1 MSQQLQL
8 EYLDAVLCMMDLPSI
23 TPFSGPKTRF
33 DDFQALH
40 IALTYGIHWVG
51 QFLHF
56 HRGFLHFYEKTLREE
71 CGYSGAQPY
80 WSWSLDY
87 SFTNSPIFDPV
98 YGFGGNGAYI
108 ANWTGFFGNSTPT
121 NSGGGCIQDGPFVN
135 YNLSVGPG
143 TSVTSHCI
151 VRNFNSNFAYLGNS
165 TQVANTTKQPNFE
178 AFRQESG
185 GAFKPPPFK
194 IHDSGHGM
202 ISGEMGNVFSSPG
215 DPLFYLHHANLDR
228 VWAIWQDM
236 DLEARLT
243 DISGYTSVWE
253 PFINV
258 TLDYQLNYS
267 TLGPLTPIR
276 DVMYTRGTTLCYEY
290 I

>member
-1 MSQQLQL
+1 VWLQWRSTIL
-8 EYLDAVLCMMDLPSI
+8 ELVFRRRQWI
-23 TPFSGPKTRF
+23 
-33 DDFQALH
+33 
-40 IALTYGIHWVG
+40 IAGISSCRSR
-51 QFLHF
+51 QILI
-56 HRGFLHFYEKTLREE
+56 K
-71 CGYSGAQPY
+71 
-80 WSWSLDY
+80 Y

-143 TSVTSHCI
+143 TSVTNHCI

-215 DPLFYLHHANLDR
+215 GMSRH
-228 VWAIWQDM
+228 
-236 DLEARLT
+236 
-243 DISGYTSVWE
+243 IS
-253 PFINV
+253 
-258 TLDYQLNYS
+258 
-267 TLGPLTPIR
+267 
-276 DVMYTRGTTLCYEY
+276 
-290 I
+290 